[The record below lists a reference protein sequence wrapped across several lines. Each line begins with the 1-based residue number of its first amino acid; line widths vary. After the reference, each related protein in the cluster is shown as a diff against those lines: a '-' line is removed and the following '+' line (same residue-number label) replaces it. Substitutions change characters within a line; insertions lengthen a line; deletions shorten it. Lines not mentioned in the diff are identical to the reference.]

1 MLFYFFVPLLRQN
14 YKFPLKTGSSQLSAT
29 PHHLTAESLM
39 PTIQQSYWYL
49 PRNSMNH
56 FDTPV
61 GFCRR
66 SFINYF
72 FMIWAQQTLAE
83 ISQLRELWILLI
95 QKPQVAK
102 KKDEETWRLSWK
114 IFFCPRHKHRREGRF
129 RSDLRKEMD
138 HQDFFFPMFPVRASV
153 QYTVTS

>member
-72 FMIWAQQTLAE
+72 FIIWAQQTLAE

-102 KKDEETWRLSWK
+102 KKMKKLEDYLGK
-114 IFFCPRHKHRREGRF
+114 YFFVQDINTGEKE
-129 RSDLRKEMD
+129 DLD
-138 HQDFFFPMFPVRASV
+138 Q
-153 QYTVTS
+153 T